1 MPARRVVVVGAG
13 FAGLAAAEALAGH
26 GAEVT
31 VFEARDRVGGRV
43 HSGRLENGAVVELG
57 AEFVLAG
64 YDVLRETA
72 ARLGLVLYEKGTLY
86 GDREP
91 RHGPPVTREELIAA
105 DAALRNPGTGSIAD
119 ALERLVPSPGARAAV
134 AARLAVSS
142 AYELEDQDASAL
154 AEGATRFGDFP
165 SHGIDGGNDRMALG
179 LAGRLAGAV
188 HTSTAVSRIAWSA
201 NGIVVRAGSAEVA
214 ADACV
219 IATPATHVLE
229 LEWDPPLPDWKR
241 EALAGVRY
249 GQAAKL
255 FLPLATAAPP
265 SQTLSVP
272 LRFWTWTQHGSPVAS
287 SFAGSPS
294 ALELLGVDRGPDEW
308 AAAVRRLRPDLD
320 YGDGSP
326 LLSTWHDDPWA
337 HGAYS
342 ARTLSSPLADDA
354 LARPVGAV
362 TFAGEH
368 TAGDWHALMEGALRS
383 GLRAAA
389 EVDALLTRPRQ
400 GPTTATE
407 TDGFD
412 SSGHGLS

>member
-13 FAGLAAAEALAGH
+13 FAGLAAADALARRGFEL
-26 GAEVT
+26 A

-43 HSGRLENGAVVELG
+43 HSRELDNGAVVELG
-57 AEFVLAG
+57 AEFVLPG

-72 ARLGLVLYEKGTLY
+72 TRLGLSLFEKGTLY

-91 RHGPPVTREELIAA
+91 RDGPPVTREELLAA
-105 DAALRNPGTGSIAD
+105 HEALRDPGGGSVAD
-119 ALERLVPSPGARAAV
+119 ALERLVPSAGARAAV

-142 AYELEDQDASAL
+142 GYELEDQSASAL
-154 AEGATRFGDFP
+154 GESAAGFGDFP
-165 SHGIDGGNDRMALG
+165 SHGVVGGNDQLALG
-179 LAGRLAGAV
+179 LAQGLGAAV
-188 HTSTAVSRIAWSA
+188 RTSIPVSRVAWSA
-201 NGIVVRAGSAEVA
+201 DEVVVRAGATEVA

-219 IATPATHVLE
+219 IATPASHALE
-229 LEWDPPLPDWKR
+229 LEWDPPLPVWKR

-255 FLPLATAAPP
+255 FLPLASSAPP

-272 LRFWTWTQHGSPVAS
+272 LRFWTWTQHGTPVAS

-294 ALELLGVDRGPDEW
+294 ALELLEIDRGPEKW
-308 AAAVRRLRPDLD
+308 ADAVRALRPDLE
-320 YGDGSP
+320 YANTSP

-337 HGAYS
+337 RGAYS
-342 ARTLSSPLADDA
+342 ARTLSSPLDDEP
-354 LARPVGAV
+354 LARLSVGVV

-368 TAGDWHALMEGALRS
+368 TAGHWHGLMEGALRS

-389 EVDALLTRPRQ
+389 EVDELLGAR
-400 GPTTATE
+400 
-407 TDGFD
+407 
-412 SSGHGLS
+412 